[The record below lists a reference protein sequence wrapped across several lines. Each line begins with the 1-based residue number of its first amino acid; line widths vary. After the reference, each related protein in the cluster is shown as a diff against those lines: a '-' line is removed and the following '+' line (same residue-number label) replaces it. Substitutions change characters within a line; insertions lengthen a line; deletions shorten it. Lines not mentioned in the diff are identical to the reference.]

1 MSLIQR
7 IKAVLG
13 LDGAPD
19 PGGDEP
25 VAVTV
30 EREREDTDG
39 DPLTGVADPGPDPDP
54 DPDSG
59 TDPDSDTVPAPEP
72 EPTPATESDAVTDE
86 SDGDTEPVSDAPEY
100 THPAPVTEISGIGPS
115 YSERLAEAD
124 TVTVGELATANPD
137 DLAAETDISETR
149 ITGWIEQAKELA
161 TEES

>member
-7 IKAVLG
+7 IKAALG

-30 EREREDTDG
+30 EREPEDTGEDA
-39 DPLTGVADPGPDPDP
+39 TGAVADDVAPDAASDEVTPDAPDEAAPDAAPTEADPDP
-54 DPDSG
+54 SPPTAEDDA
-59 TDPDSDTVPAPEP
+59 PA
-72 EPTPATESDAVTDE
+72 AD
-86 SDGDTEPVSDAPEY
+86 EPVF

-115 YSERLAEAD
+115 YSERLAGAD
-124 TVTVGELATANPD
+124 IVTVGELASADPEAV
-137 DLAAETDISETR
+137 AAEADISETR
-149 ITGWIEQAKELA
+149 LTGWIEQAKELA